1 MSWLKRFGRIAIL
14 WLGPVAVAVGGG
26 WLYLQGGR
34 YVTTD
39 NAYVKTTMVSIGS
52 ELSGRVVDVLAAD
65 NARVEAGQV
74 LLRID
79 DAIYR
84 IRLAEAEANILKVRS
99 DIESLR
105 ADYLN
110 KQADIAKAEAD
121 HEHFAAEFAR
131 LKRLQGSGSVSAIEV
146 DQAEY
151 QAVQARKELEITQQ
165 ALEVVKARLIDPALP
180 SEEHPD
186 YRLAL
191 AQRDK
196 AALDLS
202 HIDVRAP
209 IAGVLANFDVKTG
222 EIVNASVPLFSLVD
236 DSRVWVEANFK
247 ETDLTW
253 LREGQ
258 DATIEVDTYPGL
270 EWHGKVAAITPG
282 TGSEFS
288 LLPAQNSSGN
298 WVKVV
303 QRIAVTLEM
312 EPLRDAPQL
321 RAGMSAV
328 VSVDTHH
335 ERKAFWEE

>member
-1 MSWLKRFGRIAIL
+1 
-14 WLGPVAVAVGGG
+14 
-26 WLYLQGGR
+26 
-34 YVTTD
+34 
-39 NAYVKTTMVSIGS
+39 MVSISS
-52 ELSGRVVDVLAAD
+52 ELSGRVVAVSGAD
-65 NARVEAGQV
+65 NTRVEAGQV
-74 LLRID
+74 LLRLD
-79 DAIYR
+79 DEVYR

-99 DIESLR
+99 NIESLR

-121 HEHFAAEFAR
+121 VVHFEAEFAR
-131 LKRLQGSGSVSAIEV
+131 LQRSADAVSAIQV

-151 QAVQARKELEITQQ
+151 QAVQSGKELDIKRQ
-165 ALEVVKARLIDPALP
+165 ALQVVKARLVDPALP
-180 SEEHPD
+180 IEEHPD
-186 YRLAL
+186 YRLVL

-209 IAGVLANFDVKTG
+209 IGGVLANFEVKAG
-222 EIVNASVPLFSLVD
+222 EVINASLPLFSLVD
-236 DSRVWVEANFK
+236 DSHVWVEANFK
-247 ETDLTW
+247 ETDLTY

-270 EWHGKVAAITPG
+270 EWRGKVASITPG

-303 QRIAVTLEM
+303 QRIAVTLDM
-312 EPLRDAPQL
+312 EPLPNAPQL
-321 RAGMSAV
+321 RAGMSAN

-335 ERKAFWEE
+335 ERKAPWKE

>member
-1 MSWLKRFGRIAIL
+1 MALFKRLARLGLL
-14 WLGPVAVAVGGG
+14 WLGPLAVAVGGG
-26 WLYLQGGR
+26 WLYMQGGR
-34 YVTTD
+34 FVTTD
-39 NAYVKTTMVSIGS
+39 NAYLKTGMVSISS
-52 ELSGRVVDVLAAD
+52 ELSGRVVAVSGAD
-65 NARVEAGQV
+65 NTRVEAGQV
-74 LLRID
+74 LLRLD
-79 DAIYR
+79 DEVYR

-99 DIESLR
+99 NIESLR

-121 HEHFAAEFAR
+121 VVHFEAEFAR
-131 LKRLQGSGSVSAIEV
+131 LQRSADAVSAIQV

-151 QAVQARKELEITQQ
+151 QAVQSGKELDIKRQ
-165 ALEVVKARLIDPALP
+165 ALQVVKARLVDPALP
-180 SEEHPD
+180 IEEHPD
-186 YRLAL
+186 YRLVL

-209 IAGVLANFDVKTG
+209 IGGVLANFEVKAG
-222 EIVNASVPLFSLVD
+222 EVINASLPLFSLVD

-247 ETDLTW
+247 ETDLTY

-270 EWHGKVAAITPG
+270 EWRGKVASITPG

-303 QRIAVTLEM
+303 QRIAVTLDM
-312 EPLRDAPQL
+312 EPLPNAPQL
-321 RAGMSAV
+321 RAGMSAN

-335 ERKAFWEE
+335 ERKAPWKE